1 MGLDMYLYKRLYTK
15 NWEHTP
21 EESRFQITVIKNG
34 EVLEDFSNPT
44 YVTTEI
50 AYWRKFNALHGYI
63 VDTYASGEDNCQD
76 IYLEY
81 SDLEDILNMLKEVL
95 ESKDSSNLP
104 PREGFFFGSDEVDEY
119 YWEDVK
125 ESIRLFEDILSRK
138 GSEDADYIYSASW

>member
-1 MGLDMYLYKRLYTK
+1 MGLDMYLYKKLYTK

-21 EESRFQITVIKNG
+21 EESRFQITVIKSG
-34 EVLEDFSNPT
+34 EVLEEFSNPT

-104 PREGFFFGSDEVDEY
+104 PREGFFFGSVEVDEY
-119 YWEDVK
+119 YWQRVE
-125 ESIRLFEDILSRK
+125 ESIELFEDILSRK
-138 GSEDADYIYSASW
+138 GAQDVEYIYCASW